1 MKSIG
6 LSCKGKPRL
15 LGLLFGMFRR
25 TVVVVAA
32 SVTWQRIAVA
42 RCFEGYMTRVATLK
56 LE

>member
-25 TVVVVAA
+25 TVVVVAT